1 MAEVST
7 RFAVPLIARASGAG
21 DQPTLKFASTVFG
34 DATRLLPE
42 WTVLA
47 ARSSGDNLFFHPD
60 FVLPAMQ
67 HLGPHVAIATVTH
80 PDGRLAALAPYT
92 RTRLGRIAPA
102 TRLWAHDYA
111 PLGLPL
117 VDRDAV
123 APAVAALLDGL
134 APAGSGT
141 SLIAADLPLEGPVA
155 VALIDAAR
163 RHNRPVD
170 ILDGHVRAALDRSE
184 PGATDPRG
192 ALPARRRKEYARQMR
207 RLAEVGEVKLRAA
220 IDPADVRAG
229 FEAFMLLEAA
239 GWKGKRGSALIS
251 SAATR
256 EFAREVVSNRADA
269 GAARIDSI
277 DLGGHPIAM
286 VVSFAAGETAWTWK
300 IAYDETF
307 ARFSPGAQLMLE
319 AAKAI
324 FSDPTI
330 GHIDSCAAAD
340 HPMIDHLWPGRLAI
354 GSLVIGPTGGSAV
367 HSIGL
372 AAARAELAARA
383 AVRRLR
389 S

>member
-1 MAEVST
+1 MADTST
-7 RFAVPLIARASGAG
+7 RLVARAVARAG
-21 DQPTLKFASTVFG
+21 HIGEAPHLGFASVRLT
-34 DATRLLPE
+34 DAIHLLPE
-42 WTVLA
+42 WTALA

-67 HLGPHVAIATVTH
+67 HLGPNVAIATVSH
-80 PDGRLAALAPYT
+80 PDGRVAALAPFT

-102 TRLWAHDYA
+102 AGLWVHDYA

-123 APAVAALLDGL
+123 APAIAALLDGL
-134 APAGSGT
+134 APAGSGA
-141 SLIAADLPLEGPVA
+141 SFIVPDLPLDGPVA
-155 VALIDAAR
+155 AALLEAAR
-163 RHNRPVD
+163 RDDRPFD
-170 ILDGHVRAALDRSE
+170 ILDSHVRAALDRSAA
-184 PGATDPRG
+184 GNNDPRA
-192 ALPARRRKEYARQMR
+192 ALPPRRRKEYGRQMR
-207 RLAEVGEVKLRAA
+207 RLAEIGEVTLTVA
-220 IDPADVRAG
+220 IDPAEVRAR
-229 FEAFMLLEAA
+229 FEAFMLLEAS
-239 GWKGKRGSALIS
+239 GWKGKRGTALIS
-251 SAATR
+251 TAATR
-256 EFAREVVSNRADA
+256 EFARAVVAARAEA

-286 VVSFAAGETAWTWK
+286 VVSFAVGETAWTWK
-300 IAYDETF
+300 IAYDETC

-319 AAKAI
+319 VAKAI

-330 GHIDSCAAAD
+330 RHIDSCAAAD

-354 GSLVIGPTGGSAV
+354 GTLVIGPPGGSAV